1 MNELKEN
8 VAEAALAYVG
18 EHRIIGVGT
27 GSTANYFI
35 NALASLRHRIDA
47 CVPSSIVTAERLRAV
62 GLPVMELSM
71 VDELPIYID
80 GADEVNHRCEMIKG
94 GGGALTREKIV
105 ASVAKEFIALVEKK
119 KVVPLLGQFP
129 VAVEVLAMA
138 RSFVARELVK
148 LGGSPMY
155 RAGFV
160 TDNGHVI
167 LDVHHFDT
175 TDALSLEE
183 AINRIPGVIENGLFI
198 RRPAD
203 RVLVVDTNG
212 SINEL
217 RPS

>member
-1 MNELKEN
+1 M
-8 VAEAALAYVG
+8 
-18 EHRIIGVGT
+18 
-27 GSTANYFI
+27 
-35 NALASLRHRIDA
+35 
-47 CVPSSIVTAERLRAV
+47 
-62 GLPVMELSM
+62 
-71 VDELPIYID
+71 
-80 GADEVNHRCEMIKG
+80 
-94 GGGALTREKIV
+94 
-105 ASVAKEFIALVEKK
+105 
-119 KVVPLLGQFP
+119 
-129 VAVEVLAMA
+129 
-138 RSFVARELVK
+138 
-148 LGGSPMY
+148 
-155 RAGFV
+155 